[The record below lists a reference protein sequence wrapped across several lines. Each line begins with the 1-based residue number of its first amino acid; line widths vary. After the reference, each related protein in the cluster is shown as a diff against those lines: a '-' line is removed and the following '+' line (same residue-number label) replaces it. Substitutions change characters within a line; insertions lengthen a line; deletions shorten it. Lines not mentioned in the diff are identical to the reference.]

1 MEVVNIRKNV
11 SPQQPVIVT
20 IGNFDGVHLGHQ
32 FIIRKVVTEATRR
45 QCSSIL
51 VTFDPHPQEIVRPQ
65 QPVAKLCTPA
75 LRNRLLAELGL
86 DAIHIIPFTVEFS
99 QLSAEDFALHFLIER
114 FNLLK
119 LVIGH
124 DFHFGRNRAGNAK
137 LLERFSSDYHFD
149 LEEVAP
155 IQIGS
160 HTVSSTL
167 IRQLIQDN
175 RFDEIPQFLGRP
187 YSIYAVVEK
196 GDQRG
201 RTLGFPTANIRP
213 HSQIPL
219 DNGVYVTRAQV
230 GDRMYQGVTNVG
242 IRPTFEQQEQT
253 VETYLFDFSDDIYG
267 EPMEIWPLKQLR
279 TEKKFPDIEAL
290 QQQIRTDIE
299 AAQSFFQQ

>member
-242 IRPTFEQQEQT
+242 IRPTFEQQVQT